1 MQGSRNG
8 NRAGVRAAAAQGGDI
23 IQLVQALEAC
33 HDHHAVAL
41 QLGGNAL
48 GLHAGDACLGVGTV
62 GAEARLPARQA
73 GGMAA
78 DLVQRHGQQ

>member
-8 NRAGVRAAAAQGGDI
+8 NRAGIRAAAAQGGDI

-41 QLGGNAL
+41 QLGGDAL
-48 GLHAGDACLGVGTV
+48 RLQLGDAGLGVGTV
-62 GAEARLPARQA
+62 GAETSLPARQA